1 MAAVKRG
8 VKMRLFHA
16 NLPTMVTA
24 GATVSWPSN
33 WLPYCSTWF
42 LVNSRLKLKSGW
54 LSMESPRSKSATSAG
69 GGGGGSAGGGASF
82 ILLLSP
88 RITGSV
94 QGQSY
99 NEGFVTLIDRCRD
112 INGITQRD
120 VVERNRF
127 ASRNLGRK
135 RYEKSNWNYHY
146 YLWKFALLHIYFER
160 QCEIQF
166 V

>member
-1 MAAVKRG
+1 
-8 VKMRLFHA
+8 
-16 NLPTMVTA
+16 
-24 GATVSWPSN
+24 
-33 WLPYCSTWF
+33 
-42 LVNSRLKLKSGW
+42 
-54 LSMESPRSKSATSAG
+54 MESPRSKSATSAG

-135 RYEKSNWNYHY
+135 RYEK
-146 YLWKFALLHIYFER
+146 
-160 QCEIQF
+160 
-166 V
+166 